1 MYLSFSQSELSE
13 EDKDTVKSHIDRDS
27 ADDKLKDLLDWI
39 YAIRHNVRHL
49 VGVIIINIVSNVLS
63 ATSVYFHKANVK
75 SKWYLRWILWGS

>member
-39 YAIRHNVRHL
+39 YAIRDNVKHL
-49 VGVIIINIVSNVLS
+49 VSVIIIVSNVIS
-63 ATSVYFHKANVK
+63 ATSVYCHKATVK